1 MVLVGVSRGGWTVRL
16 RIRFFLGGA
25 LFLALSTPGDFLFIV
40 PLLQFLTSLI
50 SFSLRFLPTFRALK
64 PLFYGKSDSFVD
76 S

>member
-1 MVLVGVSRGGWTVRL
+1 MLVVAGGRL
-16 RIRFFLGGA
+16 GCVFVFFFLGGG